1 MTGVLKPGVRV
12 LERFSFARKFQLLF
26 VLFALPLG
34 YALWV
39 ISSDHLARLTLIDHE
54 LQGMHG
60 VQALGAVQREVI
72 AQSTLLARWKG
83 TDQPA
88 KALLEQRASG
98 LDQALEQA
106 ATQLA
111 SVPSSA
117 QAREQLAALQA
128 LRAELSVAVLGKMAL
143 PDALERY
150 QKTLLQLTALREQVA
165 TDSGLILDPNLD
177 TYLMMEQLTF
187 TLPRLQERLGS
198 FASQGYGAVFS
209 AHFTLQS
216 RVLIRD
222 LRRSLDESR
231 GQLIKARATI
241 GQQTAQAA
249 MGDLQASFVE
259 AEQAFD
265 TFLREI
271 DRDMFEASPMA
282 LSPQQFIERV
292 DALQAQLAGLQQA
305 LYQQFAQSLGDYR
318 QQAQRDMWQVIAV
331 FGVLTLLAL
340 YVLFCLNASIRR
352 STAGI
357 IAAAQGLRDGDLRV
371 HMQVHGADDLA
382 SIATALN
389 AAVAQ
394 LRGSLQGVDQES
406 QSLGGTVQLLS
417 SQAQSA
423 LTAVEQQQGQMS
435 QIATAATQ
443 MAATAQSVAQ
453 SCEEAAVEAG
463 QTREIA
469 NQSNQR
475 SVRTSASMRQLSSR
489 LGDSASTLQQL
500 RMQTEQITRVV
511 DVIKGIAEQT
521 NLLALNAAIE
531 AARAGEQGRGFAVV
545 ADEVRSLSQRTQNS
559 TAEIAQTVADLHR
572 VVGQSVS
579 LMEEAVR
586 QAEGDVGSVLAMG
599 EDLAGIVESV
609 QRVSDRLAQI
619 ATAAE
624 QQAATA
630 DEVSGNIQQ
639 VDQGASAMLDGAQA
653 VSEAAEQLRRGSQVL
668 AQNTGRFQLG

>member
-1 MTGVLKPGVRV
+1 MTGVLKPGIRV

-26 VLFALPLG
+26 VLFVLPLG

-39 ISSDHLARLTLIDHE
+39 ITSDHLARLTLIDHE
-54 LQGMHG
+54 LEGMHG
-60 VQALGAVQREVI
+60 VQALGSVQREVI

-83 TDQPA
+83 TDEPA
-88 KALLEQRASG
+88 KALLEQRAGG

-117 QAREQLAALQA
+117 QAREQLTALQA

-187 TLPRLQERLGS
+187 TLPRLQESLGS
-198 FASQGYGAVFS
+198 FAGQGYGAVFS
-209 AHFTLQS
+209 QHFTLQS

-231 GQLIKARATI
+231 GQLIKARATL
-241 GQQTAQAA
+241 GQRAQS
-249 MGDLQASFVE
+249 MGDLQAAFVE
-259 AEQAFD
+259 AEQGFD
-265 TFLREI
+265 RFLSEI

-292 DALQAQLAGLQQA
+292 DTLQAQLADLQQA

-318 QQAQRDMWQVIAV
+318 QQAQREMWQVIAV

-357 IAAAQGLRDGDLRV
+357 IEAAQGLRDGDLRV
-371 HMQVHGADDLA
+371 LMQVHGEDDLA

-453 SCEEAAVEAG
+453 SCEEAAMEAG

-475 SVRTSASMRQLSSR
+475 SERTSASMRQLSSR
-489 LGDSASTLQQL
+489 LGDSAATLQQL
-500 RMQTEQITRVV
+500 RVQTEQITRVV

-579 LMEEAVR
+579 LMEEAVQ

-599 EDLAGIVESV
+599 EDMAGIVESV

-639 VDQGASAMLDGAQA
+639 VDQGASAML
-653 VSEAAEQLRRGSQVL
+653 
-668 AQNTGRFQLG
+668 